1 MTARAGEHV
10 TVDGLDTFV
19 HVAGSGPVLLLVHGS
34 GPANYG
40 QFAWR
45 TVAPALSERF
55 TVIVVDVPGYGESAP
70 LTVPDT
76 PANAGRHLVKLMEQL
91 GHDQYMVAGHSR
103 GGRIVC
109 EMTAEALG
117 TITKL
122 VISGSGSAVPGG
134 HRSESGG
141 FTDAA
146 TALVNFGADGNRSF
160 EEFCRV
166 RRTSVYDGAHL
177 PDERLRE
184 TYDWFIESG
193 MIDVY
198 IKHMAEVDP
207 LNFYHAS
214 DLEDFRA
221 QLRRLDL
228 PTLIVWGREDE
239 ISDYHRLPAL
249 IDELPNAELHL
260 FPYAGHSLMFDQP
273 DRLNAVLLDFLARDD

>member
-1 MTARAGEHV
+1 
-10 TVDGLDTFV
+10 
-19 HVAGSGPVLLLVHGS
+19 
-34 GPANYG
+34 
-40 QFAWR
+40 
-45 TVAPALSERF
+45 
-55 TVIVVDVPGYGESAP
+55 
-70 LTVPDT
+70 
-76 PANAGRHLVKLMEQL
+76 
-91 GHDQYMVAGHSR
+91 
-103 GGRIVC
+103 
-109 EMTAEALG
+109 MTAEALG
-117 TITKL
+117 AITKL

-146 TALVNFGADGNRSF
+146 LALVNFGADGNRSF

-166 RRTSVYDGAHL
+166 RRTSVYDDAHL

-249 IDELPNAELHL
+249 IDELPNPELHL

-273 DRLNAVLLDFLARDD
+273 DRLNSVLLDFLTRGD